1 MRRFAGLFMA
11 ACMTVAVPAATVCYA
26 DEVATESLSETEVET
41 NAEAQ
46 DPGTES
52 QEESQETPESTAQ
65 ELNIAQSLDGV
76 ELPANSEQITYT
88 YHGNVCNAA
97 KTATGLYLLP
107 VVQDDSSVVWYVYN
121 EERDEAIPYVAFTAV
136 DTSYAIV
143 LPNTDVTVPS
153 GYESV
158 NIDMNGRIIP
168 AWFNSAA
175 GDSNMY
181 LVYAVGSDGSEGF
194 YRFDGTNGACLRYVA
209 DPDADLQ
216 ASASSMSDE
225 LSSLQDSYNA
235 MSSQDSAQIESLSS
249 AASLNQQNYTNLKDK
264 VKKYGLIGVAA
275 LGVVTFLM
283 LVFFIRMISKS
294 SKLKKAKKKVSELE
308 SAART
313 RAQQARPRAS
323 QPSTRRMRGDE
334 MGDTRMTEGREEG
347 TSRVRRVPKNSER
360 GFEQSTTT
368 SKVTRVPREQAED
381 RNGRPVRQ
389 QSARPTSQS
398 SQARPARR
406 PETAAP
412 RQQRQ
417 ARPTN
422 GQTRA
427 QRPAK
432 PNTSRPSGETKI
444 FDKAPAEGAARVGEL
459 DGLDDVTKSTS
470 PVKSTVAAAD
480 IDKISEQ
487 LNSLHAA
494 ESSPVEDDFIEVEST
509 TPEFD
514 TDDSDDDDDFTLTDF
529 KDI

>member
-26 DEVATESLSETEVET
+26 DEVATESSAETEVDT

-46 DPGTES
+46 DPGAES

-143 LPNTDVTVPS
+143 LPSADVTVPS

-181 LVYAVGSDGSEGF
+181 LIYAVGSDGSEGF

-209 DPDADLQ
+209 DPDVDLQ

-225 LSSLQDSYNA
+225 LSSLQDSYNS
-235 MSSQDSAQIESLSS
+235 MSSQDSVEIESLSS
-249 AASLNQQNYTNLKDK
+249 AASLNQQNYNNLKDK

-283 LVFFIRMISKS
+283 LIFFIRMISKS
-294 SKLKKAKKKVSELE
+294 SKLKKAKKKVTELE
-308 SAART
+308 NAAKT
-313 RAQQARPRAS
+313 RAQQARPRTS
-323 QPSTRRMRGDE
+323 EPSTRRVRRDDL
-334 MGDTRMTEGREEG
+334 GDTRMTEGREEG
-347 TSRVRRVPKNSER
+347 TSRVRRVPKNADR

-368 SKVTRVPREQAED
+368 SKVTRVSRDQAEE
-381 RNGRPVRQ
+381 RTGSRPARQ
-389 QSARPTSQS
+389 QSARPTGQS
-398 SQARPARR
+398 GQARPARK

-412 RQQRQ
+412 RQQRP
-417 ARPTN
+417 ARPAN

-427 QRPAK
+427 QRPTE
-432 PNTSRPSGETKI
+432 PTTSRPSGETKI
-444 FDKAPAEGAARVGEL
+444 FDKAPADGAARVRDL
-459 DGLDDVTKSTS
+459 DGLDDVKGT
-470 PVKSTVAAAD
+470 PVKSNLAAAD

-509 TPEFD
+509 APEFYA
-514 TDDSDDDDDFTLTDF
+514 DDSDDDDDFTLTDF

>member
-26 DEVATESLSETEVET
+26 DEVATESSAETEVDT

-46 DPGTES
+46 DPGAES
-52 QEESQETPESTAQ
+52 QEESQDTPEDTAQ

-143 LPNTDVTVPS
+143 LPSADVTVPS

-168 AWFNSAA
+168 AWFNSTA

-181 LVYAVGSDGSEGF
+181 LIYAVGSDGSEGF

-209 DPDADLQ
+209 DPDVDLQ

-225 LSSLQDSYNA
+225 LSSLQDSYNS
-235 MSSQDSAQIESLSS
+235 MSSQDSVEIESLSS
-249 AASLNQQNYTNLKDK
+249 AASLNQQNYNNLKDN
-264 VKKYGLIGVAA
+264 VKKYGLIGVIA

-294 SKLKKAKKKVSELE
+294 SKLKKAKKKITELE
-308 SAART
+308 NAAKT
-313 RAQQARPRAS
+313 RAQQARPRTTE
-323 QPSTRRMRGDE
+323 PSTRRVRRDNL
-334 MGDTRMTEGREEG
+334 GDTRMTEGREEG
-347 TSRVRRVPKNSER
+347 TSRVRRVPKNSDR

-368 SKVTRVPREQAED
+368 SKVTRVQKDQTGD
-381 RNGRPVRQ
+381 RTGARPVRPS
-389 QSARPTSQS
+389 SARPTQS
-398 SQARPARR
+398 KSAQSGQARPA
-406 PETAAP
+406 
-412 RQQRQ
+412 
-417 ARPTN
+417 N

-427 QRPAK
+427 QRPTK
-432 PNTSRPSGETKI
+432 PATSRPSGETKI
-444 FDKAPAEGAARVGEL
+444 FDKAPAEGATRVRDL
-459 DGLDDVTKSTS
+459 DGLDDVKGT
-470 PVKSTVAAAD
+470 PVKSSLAAAD
-480 IDKISEQ
+480 IDKINEQ

-494 ESSPVEDDFIEVEST
+494 ENSPVEDDFIEVEST
-509 TPEFD
+509 APEFYA
-514 TDDSDDDDDFTLTDF
+514 DDSDDDDDFALTDF

>member
-26 DEVATESLSETEVET
+26 DEVATESSAETEVET

-46 DPGTES
+46 DSGTES

-88 YHGNVCNAA
+88 YHGNVCSAA

-143 LPNTDVTVPS
+143 LPNTDVTIPS

-225 LSSLQDSYNA
+225 LSSLQDSYNS

-249 AASLNQQNYTNLKDK
+249 AASLNQQNYNNLKDK
-264 VKKYGLIGVAA
+264 VKKYGLIGVVA

-294 SKLKKAKKKVSELE
+294 SKLKKEKKKVSELE
-308 SAART
+308 NAAKI
-313 RAQQARPRAS
+313 RAQQARSRAAGA
-323 QPSTRRMRGDE
+323 PTRRVRRDDL
-334 MGDTRMTEGREEG
+334 GDTRMTEGREEG
-347 TSRVRRVPKNSER
+347 TSRVRRVQKNADS
-360 GFEQSTTT
+360 GFEKSTTT
-368 SKVTRVPREQAED
+368 SKVTRVSREQAQE
-381 RNGRPVRQ
+381 RTSRPVRQ
-389 QSARPTSQS
+389 QSARSTGQS
-398 SQARPARR
+398 TQARR

-412 RQQRQ
+412 RQQRP
-417 ARPTN
+417 ARPAN
-422 GQTRA
+422 GQNSA
-427 QRPAK
+427 KRPAK

-444 FDKAPAEGAARVGEL
+444 FDKAPAEGAARVDEL
-459 DGLDDVTKSTS
+459 DGLDDVTKNTS

-509 TPEFD
+509 APEFYN
-514 TDDSDDDDDFTLTDF
+514 DDSDDDDDDFTLTDF

>member
-26 DEVATESLSETEVET
+26 DEVATESSAETEVDT

-46 DPGTES
+46 DPGAES
-52 QEESQETPESTAQ
+52 QEESQETPEDTAQ

-143 LPNTDVTVPS
+143 LPSADVTVPS

-181 LVYAVGSDGSEGF
+181 LIYAVGSDGSEGF

-209 DPDADLQ
+209 DPDVDLQ

-225 LSSLQDSYNA
+225 LSSLQDSYNS
-235 MSSQDSAQIESLSS
+235 MSSQDSVEIESLSS
-249 AASLNQQNYTNLKDK
+249 AASLNQQNYNNLKDN
-264 VKKYGLIGVAA
+264 VKKYGLIGVIA

-294 SKLKKAKKKVSELE
+294 SKLKKAKKKVTELE
-308 SAART
+308 NAAKT
-313 RAQQARPRAS
+313 RAQQARPRTTE
-323 QPSTRRMRGDE
+323 PSTRRVRRDDL
-334 MGDTRMTEGREEG
+334 GDTRMTEGREEG
-347 TSRVRRVPKNSER
+347 TSRVRRVPKNSDR

-368 SKVTRVPREQAED
+368 SKVTRVQKDQTGD
-381 RNGRPVRQ
+381 RIGARPARPS
-389 QSARPTSQS
+389 SARPTQS
-398 SQARPARR
+398 KSAQSGQARPAGK

-412 RQQRQ
+412 RQQR
-417 ARPTN
+417 PTKL
-422 GQTRA
+422 A
-427 QRPAK
+427 
-432 PNTSRPSGETKI
+432 TSRPSGETKI
-444 FDKAPAEGAARVGEL
+444 FDKAPAEGATRVRDL
-459 DGLDDVTKSTS
+459 DGLDDVKGT
-470 PVKSTVAAAD
+470 PVKSNLAAAD

-509 TPEFD
+509 APEFYA
-514 TDDSDDDDDFTLTDF
+514 DDSDDDDDLALTDF